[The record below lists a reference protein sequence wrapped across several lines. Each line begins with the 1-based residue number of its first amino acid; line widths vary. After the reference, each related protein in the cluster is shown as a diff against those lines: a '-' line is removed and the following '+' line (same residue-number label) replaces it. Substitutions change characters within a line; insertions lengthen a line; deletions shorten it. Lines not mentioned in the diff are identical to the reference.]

1 MKRICLIIHSL
12 GIGGMER
19 VMTMLANNY
28 SKREDTE
35 VHLVLIGRK
44 RNIEYPLSGK
54 VIIHKP
60 EFEFNNK
67 HRTAHTLRTLSF
79 LRSEVKKI
87 DPDTVLSF
95 GEMWNNLVLLALYGL
110 DYPVYISDR
119 SEPGK
124 DLGKLHNFLRNHLY
138 PKASGYIAQTEAA
151 KSICIKNGWNEN
163 VTVIGNPIRKITA
176 NGTVERENIVL
187 SVGRL
192 IETKHFDRLIT
203 MFAELD
209 QPGWKLLIVGG
220 DAKKQNLSVQ
230 LKKLIHDLGVN
241 DRVFLEGEQKHID
254 DFYRRSKIFAFTSSS
269 EGFPNA
275 VGEALS
281 AGLPV
286 VAYDCEAGPADLIEN
301 NNNGFLVSLFD
312 EEAFKK
318 KLQIVIKNENI
329 REQFGDC
336 AKESINKYS
345 ENRTAEKFYLFVTDH
360 K

>member
-19 VMTMLANNY
+19 VMSMLANNF
-28 SKREDTE
+28 SEREDTE

-54 VIIHKP
+54 VIVHKP
-60 EFEFNNK
+60 DFEFNNK
-67 HRTAHTLRTLSF
+67 RRTLHTLRTLLF

-110 DYPVYISDR
+110 NYPVYISDR

-124 DLGKLHNFLRNHLY
+124 DLGKLHNYLRDRLY

-151 KSICIKNGWNEN
+151 KSICLENRWNEN
-163 VTVIGNPIRKITA
+163 VRVIGNPIRKIPE
-176 NGTVERENIVL
+176 NGSVEKENIIL

-192 IETKHFDRLIT
+192 IKTKHFDRLIT
-203 MFAELD
+203 MFAELN
-209 QPGWKLLIVGG
+209 QPDWKLLIVGG
-220 DAKKQNLSVQ
+220 DSKKQNLSVQ
-230 LKKLIHDLGVN
+230 LEKLIRDLGIN
-241 DRVFLEGEQKHID
+241 DRVFLEGEQKNID
-254 DFYRRSKIFAFTSSS
+254 DYYRRSKIFAFTSSS
-269 EGFPNA
+269 EGFPN
-275 VGEALS
+275 VIGEALS
-281 AGLPV
+281 AGVPV

-301 NNNGFLVSLFD
+301 NKNGFLVSLFD
-312 EEAFKK
+312 EEDFKK
-318 KLQIVIKNENI
+318 KILLLMTDNKLRMRIQ
-329 REQFGDC
+329 Q
-336 AKESINKYS
+336 ESKRIIDNFNS
-345 ENRTAEKFYLFVTDH
+345 EEISNKFYQYTI